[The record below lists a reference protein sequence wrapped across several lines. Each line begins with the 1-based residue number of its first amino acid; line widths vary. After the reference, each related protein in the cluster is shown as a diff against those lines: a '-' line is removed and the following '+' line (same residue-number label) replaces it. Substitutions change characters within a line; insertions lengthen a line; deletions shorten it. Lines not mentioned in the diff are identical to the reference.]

1 MLWTFHIQLFTLEM
15 LAFLAYGLN
24 MKKINLDTWIQLIG
38 MLSVVAGLIF
48 VGIEMRQTQ
57 QVALAAQQQQ
67 RASALLDIIGSF
79 SEADTPVSWL
89 DFVSENF
96 DMSNERNRA
105 LGQNAAYQLWMVYEN
120 DYLQYELG
128 LMDEEIWLSK
138 LAAMR
143 YLFHRCQFRAVNER
157 ALTFSSAKLAMLL
170 GDSTNSKCD

>member
-1 MLWTFHIQLFTLEM
+1 
-15 LAFLAYGLN
+15 

-79 SEADTPVSWL
+79 SETDSPISWL

-96 DMSNERNRA
+96 DVSDEKNKA
-105 LGQNAAYQLWMVYEN
+105 LGENAAYQL
-120 DYLQYELG
+120 
-128 LMDEEIWLSK
+128 
-138 LAAMR
+138 
-143 YLFHRCQFRAVNER
+143 
-157 ALTFSSAKLAMLL
+157 
-170 GDSTNSKCD
+170 